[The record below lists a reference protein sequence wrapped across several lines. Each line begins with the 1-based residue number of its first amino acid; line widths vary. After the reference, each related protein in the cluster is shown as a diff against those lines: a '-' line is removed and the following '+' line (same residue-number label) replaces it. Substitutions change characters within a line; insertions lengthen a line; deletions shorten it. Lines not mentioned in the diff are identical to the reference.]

1 MRRALAAVL
10 LLAACSPGERV
21 PPGATVELDYE
32 LTSAGTMI
40 ESNAG
45 RDLLIVVQGEGNL
58 PGPVDEALVGMKKGE
73 EKVVE
78 LTPMQGF
85 GPSDPDK
92 IKAIPL
98 EKFGA
103 MAKDLAPGALVGG
116 AQGGKAAQGRVLK
129 IEDGKATLDFNHPL
143 AGKPLR
149 YKIKVVAIRPR

>member
-1 MRRALAAVL
+1 MRPFLAAVL
-10 LLAACSPGERV
+10 LLAACAREAGV
-21 PPGATVELDYE
+21 APGATVELDYE
-32 LTSAGTMI
+32 LTSAGTLI

-45 RDLLIVVQGEGNL
+45 RELLIVVQGEGAL

-73 EKVVE
+73 EMAVE

-103 MAKDLAPGALVGG
+103 LAKDLVPGALVGG
-116 AQGGKAAQGRVLK
+116 AQGGKSASGRVLK
-129 IEDGKATLDFNHPL
+129 VENGLATLDFNHPL

-149 YKIKVVAIRPR
+149 YKIKVVAIR